1 MDVIMSFF
9 PSSSVILIIL
19 LFLFNTGNKTGMGS
33 FVLTVSQFNIIEGEI
48 AFDMTEGK
56 EKINVK
62 FTQKLFIENG
72 EIKEQSEQWLYMF
85 GKHKTYSIDNVN
97 KTYKENDIVSSIDKI
112 MKEKFSLDREEKS
125 VFYKSDIGPGKIAC
139 FSKAD
144 ELSEH
149 YIIRIKDKNMDNLIT
164 SIEIRSNDVMVH
176 GDFFPSKDIV
186 NSDNFEIPGGY
197 KKIE

>member
-125 VFYKSDIGPGKIAC
+125 VFYKSHIGSDKIAC

-144 ELSEH
+144 DFSDH
-149 YIIRIKDKNMDNLIT
+149 YIMRIKDKKLNNLIT
-164 SIEIRSNDVMVH
+164 STEIRTNDAMIHV
-176 GDFFPSKDIV
+176 FFSPSKEIINPDR
-186 NSDNFEIPGGY
+186 FEIPGGY
-197 KKIE
+197 KKI